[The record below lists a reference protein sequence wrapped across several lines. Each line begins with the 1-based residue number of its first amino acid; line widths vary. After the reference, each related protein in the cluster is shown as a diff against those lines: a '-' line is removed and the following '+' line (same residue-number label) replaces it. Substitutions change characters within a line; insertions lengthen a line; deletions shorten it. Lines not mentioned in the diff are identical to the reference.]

1 MPGPLHGVRVLDLST
16 ALSGPVATSI
26 LADQG
31 AEVIKLEAPGMGDIT
46 RVVGSHRG
54 GMRALYHLANRGKRS
69 IVLDLRDDEGK
80 AVFFALAKD
89 ADVVVQNFRPGVV
102 DRMGIGYDAV
112 RAVNPEVV
120 YLSIAGFGFDGPLAQ
135 AKVYD
140 NLIQAASG
148 FASVQGDETGPRYVR
163 NLACDKITALTAAQ
177 ALTAALFARSRGD
190 GGQHITL
197 AMLDAAAAFLWADAA
212 TPFAM
217 LHPDATTVETN
228 RSNELVHHLDG
239 FTTCA
244 PVSDAEF
251 RGWCLAFDAPDVAN
265 DPRWATVA
273 QRMESDEYQQ
283 ARRDVA
289 ARAGRFTVAE
299 ALARLAA
306 NGITGVEAVP
316 LEQLPAHEQAIANG
330 TFSVCDHPAAGPI
343 RQVEPPAR
351 FGGTP
356 SVVGGPAAL
365 PGQHTDEILREVGY
379 DDARIAALRASGIA
393 R

>member
-1 MPGPLHGVRVLDLST
+1 LDGVRVLDLST
-16 ALSGPVATSI
+16 ALSGPVAATL

-31 AEVIKLEAPGMGDIT
+31 ADVVKLEAPGMGDIT
-46 RVVGSHRG
+46 RVVGSHRND
-54 GMRALYHLANRGKRS
+54 MRAMYHLANRGKRS
-69 IVLDLRDDEGK
+69 IVLDLREAAGRE
-80 AVFFALAKD
+80 AFFALA
-89 ADVVVQNFRPGVV
+89 ANVDVIVQNFRPGVV

-112 RAVNPEVV
+112 RQVNPDVI

-177 ALTAALFARSRGD
+177 AVTAALFARERGA
-190 GGQHITL
+190 GGQHIEL
-197 AMLDAAAAFLWADAA
+197 AMLDAAAAFLWPDAA

-217 LHPDATTVETN
+217 LHPDATTIETN
-228 RSNELVHHLDG
+228 RSNELVRHLDG

-251 RGWCLAFDAPDVAN
+251 RGWCLAFDAPDVAH

-273 QRMESDEYQQ
+273 QRMQSEEYHD
-283 ARRDVA
+283 ARRAVA
-289 ARAGRFTVAE
+289 ARAGRLTVAE

-306 NGITGVEAVP
+306 HGIIGVEAVTLQDLP
-316 LEQLPAHEQAIANG
+316 LHPQAVANG
-330 TFSVCDHPAAGPI
+330 TFSVCEHPAAGPI

-351 FGGTP
+351 FAATP
-356 SVVGGPAAL
+356 ARAGGPAPL
-365 PGQHTDEILREVGY
+365 SGQHTDEVLREAGY
-379 DDARIAALRASGIA
+379 DDARIAALRLAGVVSW
-393 R
+393 

>member
-1 MPGPLHGVRVLDLST
+1 MRV
-16 ALSGPVATSI
+16 
-26 LADQG
+26 
-31 AEVIKLEAPGMGDIT
+31 M
-46 RVVGSHRG
+46 
-54 GMRALYHLANRGKRS
+54 YHLANRGKRS
-69 IVLDLRDDEGK
+69 IILDLRDAAGK
-80 AVFFALAKD
+80 EAFFTLATGV
-89 ADVVVQNFRPGVV
+89 DVIVQNFRPGVV
-102 DRMGIGYDAV
+102 DRMGIGYEAV
-112 RAVNPEVV
+112 RQVNPNVV

-148 FASVQGDETGPRYVR
+148 FASVQGDEAGPRYVR

-177 ALTAALFARSRGD
+177 AVTAALFARSRGA
-190 GGQHITL
+190 GGQHIEL

-217 LHPDATTVETN
+217 LHPDATIVETN
-228 RSNELVHHLDG
+228 RSNELVRHLDG

-251 RGWCLAFDAPDVAN
+251 RGWCLAFDAPEVAN

-273 QRMESDEYQQ
+273 QRMESDEYQDV
-283 ARRDVA
+283 RRGVA
-289 ARAGRFTVAE
+289 ARAGRLTVAQ

-306 NGITGVEAVP
+306 HGITGVEAVA
-316 LEQLPAHEQAIANG
+316 LDQLPDHPQAVANH
-330 TFSVCDHPAAGPI
+330 TFSVCEHPAGGPI

-351 FGGTP
+351 FAGTP
-356 SVVGGPAAL
+356 TTAGGPAAL
-365 PGQHTDEILREVGY
+365 PGQHTDEILRDAGY
-379 DDARIAALRASGIA
+379 DAARIAALRAAGAA